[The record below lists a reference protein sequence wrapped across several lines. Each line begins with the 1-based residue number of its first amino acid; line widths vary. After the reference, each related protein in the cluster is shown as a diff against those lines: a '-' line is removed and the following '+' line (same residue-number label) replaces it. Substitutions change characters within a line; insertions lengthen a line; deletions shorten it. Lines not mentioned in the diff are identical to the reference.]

1 MFYGAGAEVPYR
13 RHKRGYLLYVQ
24 SQIQVIWFTLH
35 NKPRGK
41 VSLAFP
47 YRWGILDPDRVDN
60 MSMITQLGQ
69 ISALIQGTS
78 GFPPWAS
85 I

>member
-1 MFYGAGAEVPYR
+1 MFYGAGAEVPCG

-24 SQIQVIWFTLH
+24 PQSQVIWFTLH

-41 VSLAFP
+41 VPLALP

-60 MSMITQLGQ
+60 MSMITQLRQ
-69 ISALIQGTS
+69 ISILTQVTS
-78 GFPPWAS
+78 GFPP
-85 I
+85 